1 MSMLSSHWHVGLLL
15 GQYLQSIQTLG
26 ADGVEERLRQIRE
39 ETFKRM
45 RNHPNNSL
53 SWKQICARLNLCEKC
68 GRAKHEEI

>member
-1 MSMLSSHWHVGLLL
+1 MLNSHWHVGLLI

-39 ETFKRM
+39 ETFERM

-53 SWKQICARLNLCEKC
+53 SWEQIQRRVNK
-68 GRAKHEEI
+68 G